1 MSKELFSQSIY
12 ETIYKRIKL
21 LEYKEPISFF
31 EYDEYFELALCIAY
45 MTLSKEKIIDKE
57 IENDDRI
64 GRLTKLV
71 STLDIDAVFDP
82 SFNKEMPTI
91 TSTFRK

>member
-45 MTLSKEKIIDKE
+45 MT
-57 IENDDRI
+57 
-64 GRLTKLV
+64 
-71 STLDIDAVFDP
+71 
-82 SFNKEMPTI
+82 
-91 TSTFRK
+91 